1 MRWRAGR
8 GGHSRLRRLRH
19 DADLVLGGPSVFV
32 PPLAVPPPYK
42 PLGRAAIL
50 GGGRGRRGGNDGG
63 GGAGMAE
70 TRLIQGRY
78 QLLDRIGRGGMGEVW
93 RARDE
98 SLGRHVA
105 VKCLKPL
112 GPRHE
117 PSYLRVLRERFRR
130 EARVAAALQH
140 RGITVV
146 HDFGESDGVL
156 YLVMELLD
164 GRNLSQLLEDN
175 KQHPLPVPEVVDIAE
190 QVGAALAYTHRQGIV
205 HRDLKPANIMRL
217 TDGTVKICDFG
228 IARLGHDIGFTA
240 RLTGTGIAMGTPHYM
255 SPEQI
260 GGGSV
265 DHRSDLYSLG
275 CVLYEIATGTPPFDM
290 DDAWAVLVGHRDTP
304 PTPPRDLRPEL
315 PPVFEDVVLDLLA
328 KEPDDRPDD
337 AGELVRR
344 LTGARPG
351 THAGGIAYAP
361 VIAYAPG
368 TSDAVGASDAV
379 GTSFAA
385 RTSDAVGTPD
395 AVGTSYAARTSD
407 AVGTSYAADTSYA
420 GGGSSR
426 THGTSP
432 THPHRLSE
440 PPPRL
445 PAWARHMTTGSKAAG
460 TAATALPP
468 DPSAVLTGAWTV
480 PGSARKDGRKDRGSG
495 TGRLASTASAWE
507 PGADPRRSSA
517 GSGAPLSAG
526 AGSAGT
532 ERPSPAAPA
541 PVPPDVLDELAA
553 RHSGGLRL
561 GRAGRWAEADETHRA
576 VLAERE
582 RLLGPDHPDT
592 LASRY
597 EVAFSLSRLGRPEEA
612 LREFARTASA
622 RSRTLGPDHPDTLAA
637 RQETAYVLGRLG
649 RHFEAREVY
658 ADVLAA
664 RERIMGPDH
673 PDTLRCGHNL
683 AFSLSRLG
691 LLEEAYHMAHDV
703 AAARARVLGGDHP
716 DTLVTRYEV
725 AYTLGQ
731 LDRWSDALRTYR
743 EVAAAR
749 TRVLGPDHPDTLAA
763 RYEAGICL
771 GRLGRSTEALE
782 LYRALIEDRTRVQGP
797 AHPDT
802 LRARHGMGVNLGR
815 LGRWEEAL
823 AEARDVCA
831 IRARVLGA
839 DHPDTLVSRREV
851 AVGLGWLGR
860 WTDALAVYRDVAQ
873 ARQRVLGADHPDALA
888 SRNDEARCLQQ
899 LGRTAEAAELYRQVA
914 ALQQTRAARHRGPG

>member
-1 MRWRAGR
+1 M
-8 GGHSRLRRLRH
+8 
-19 DADLVLGGPSVFV
+19 V
-32 PPLAVPPPYK
+32 
-42 PLGRAAIL
+42 
-50 GGGRGRRGGNDGG
+50 
-63 GGAGMAE
+63 E

-112 GPRHE
+112 GPQHE

-130 EARVAAALQH
+130 EARVAASLQH

-175 KQHPLPVPEVVDIAE
+175 KQHPLPVPEVVEIAE

-205 HRDLKPANIMRL
+205 HRDLKPANIMRV

-260 GGGSV
+260 GAGSI

-275 CVLYEIATGTPPFDM
+275 CVLYEIATGAPPFDM
-290 DDAWAVLVGHRDTP
+290 DDAWAVLVGHRDTA
-304 PTPPRDLRPEL
+304 PRPLRELRPEL
-315 PPVFEDVVLDLLA
+315 PEEFERVVLDLLA
-328 KEPDDRPDD
+328 KDPDDRPDD

-344 LTGARPG
+344 VTGNGPGHGEGPASRPLLSL
-351 THAGGIAYAP
+351 
-361 VIAYAPG
+361 
-368 TSDAVGASDAV
+368 SDGLPRRPRETV
-379 GTSFAA
+379 
-385 RTSDAVGTPD
+385 
-395 AVGTSYAARTSD
+395 
-407 AVGTSYAADTSYA
+407 
-420 GGGSSR
+420 SR
-426 THGTSP
+426 PEGQ
-432 THPHRLSE
+432 
-440 PPPRL
+440 PRL

-460 TAATALPP
+460 TGPVQAPP
-468 DPSAVLTGAWTV
+468 DPAAALTGSWTTPWGRPDGPGGAEVHAAEIHASRPV
-480 PGSARKDGRKDRGSG
+480 PGGPDTGWQKPAPERRTAVSARTSPATATRRKSG
-495 TGRLASTASAWE
+495 APHPGVPHPAHAS
-507 PGADPRRSSA
+507 DPRRP
-517 GSGAPLSAG
+517 APRPAG
-526 AGSAGT
+526 A
-532 ERPSPAAPA
+532 ERPPPA
-541 PVPPDVLDELAA
+541 PEQLAELAA

-561 GRAGRWAEADETHRA
+561 GRAGRWAEAGEAHRA
-576 VLAERE
+576 VVAERE

-597 EVAFSLSRLGRPEEA
+597 EVAFSLSRLGHPEEA
-612 LREFARTASA
+612 LREFVRTAAA
-622 RSRTLGPDHPDTLAA
+622 RSRVLGADHPDTLAA
-637 RQETAYVLGRLG
+637 RQETAYVLGQLG

-691 LLEEAYHMAHDV
+691 RLEDSYRMARDV
-703 AAARARVLGGDHP
+703 AAARARVLGPDHP

-725 AYTLGQ
+725 GYALGQ
-731 LDRWSDALRTYR
+731 LDRWEEALRTYR
-743 EVAAAR
+743 EVAVAR
-749 TRVLGPDHPDTLAA
+749 GRVLGADHPDTLAA

-771 GRLGRSTEALE
+771 GRLGRSAEALE
-782 LYRALIEDRTRVQGP
+782 LYRTLIEDRARVQGP
-797 AHPDT
+797 VHPDT
-802 LRARHGMGVNLGR
+802 LRARHGLGVNLGR

-888 SRNDEARCLQQ
+888 SRNDEAHCLEQ
-899 LGRTAEAAELYRQVA
+899 LGRTAEAGELYRQVA
-914 ALQQTRAARHRGPG
+914 ALRQTRATRGAGR